1 MDGDGVRVMRDSGSR
16 RYLWL
21 VVAAMIGIVGVLVV
35 GRQHRVHETLT
46 PVAAPSTRGA
56 VSVAHDRSH
65 PAARTPVSDS
75 AATLPD
81 SPRRRQILAR
91 RLARK
96 LPRTYGPEGKPE
108 VNAKD
113 AIAALRAAGVH
124 DGISVFPPPGTD
136 PPKSGIIVP
145 DDWVLPEGY
154 VRHFQTTDEG
164 ESLPPILMFHP
175 DYELVDEN
183 GDPVAVLEDRVVP
196 PELAPPG
203 IPVRMLDIPGRG
215 ADSTP

>member
-1 MDGDGVRVMRDSGSR
+1 MDGDGVRVVRDSGGR
-16 RYLWL
+16 RYPW
-21 VVAAMIGIVGVLVV
+21 VVIAAVIGIGGGLLV
-35 GRQHRVHETLT
+35 GRQDRVREARA
-46 PVAAPSTRGA
+46 PVAAPSTRD
-56 VSVAHDRSH
+56 VVTVANDRSG
-65 PAARTPVSDS
+65 PAAPTPESDS
-75 AATLPD
+75 AATLLE
-81 SPRRRQILAR
+81 SPHRRQMLAR

-108 VNAKD
+108 LAAKD
-113 AIAALRAAGVH
+113 AIAALRAAGIR
-124 DGISVFPPPGTD
+124 DGIAVFPPPGTD

-154 VRHFQTTDEG
+154 VRHYQTTDEG

-175 DYELVDEN
+175 DYEFVDES
-183 GDPVAVLEDRVVP
+183 GEPVAVSEDRVVP

-215 ADSTP
+215 TDSVP